1 MTRSSKSMSNN
12 LSSLREK
19 AEKIL
24 KEKTE
29 KLAHLSARDFKQLV
43 QELATYQSELEMKNE
58 ELRRVAS
65 FPQLNPNPVLEV
77 NSSGEIMFRN
87 EAATRILRGLN
98 QTEDLGL
105 FLPDDIGTILKS
117 LEQGKDNLIY
127 REVKIKERIFEEHI
141 HFVPAFDSLRIYA
154 RDITGRRREEE
165 RLYKLNSIFKAR
177 SDSNFALTHV
187 TDEPAYLHEICKI
200 IVKDCG
206 HAMVWIGFAE
216 EDEGK
221 TVRPLAYEGFE
232 EGYLETLKITWAD
245 TERGRGPTGTAIRTG
260 KPTVCRNMLTD
271 PSFKPWREQAI
282 KRGYASSLVLPLL
295 ADGKAF
301 GAVTIYSKQPDSF
314 FEDEI
319 ELLMELANDIAHG
332 VMTLRLRAAHAQAEE
347 EVRRSNSDLQQFAY
361 AASHDLQ
368 EPLRGIAGFAG
379 LLEKRYKG
387 KFDRKADEFI
397 DYIIDDVK
405 RMQALINDLLEYSRI
420 EAKGK
425 VFKATNCSVALEEAF
440 YNLRSVIE
448 ETAADITYDL
458 LPTVMADAPQL
469 KRLFQ
474 NLIGNAIKFRG
485 KERPRIHISAE
496 RKENNWVFSVKDNG
510 IGFDVQFADRIF
522 VVFQRLH
529 ARQEY
534 PGTGIGLAICK
545 KIVEHHGGHIWV
557 ESEPGNGSTFY
568 FTIPAA

>member
-1 MTRSSKSMSNN
+1 MSNN
-12 LSSLREK
+12 LSSLSKK
-19 AEKIL
+19 AHKTL
-24 KEKTE
+24 KERSE
-29 KLAHLSARDFKQLV
+29 KLDHLSAKDLKQLV
-43 QELATYQSELEMKNE
+43 RELAAYQSELEMKNE
-58 ELRRVAS
+58 ELQRVAS

-77 NSSGEIMFRN
+77 NSSGEIIFCN
-87 EAATRILRGLN
+87 EAATRILKESNR
-98 QTEDLGL
+98 TEDPGL
-105 FLPDDIGTILKS
+105 FLPDDIGALLKS
-117 LEQGKDNLIY
+117 LEQGRDNLIY
-127 REVKIKERIFEEHI
+127 REVKINERIFEEHI
-141 HFVPAFDSLRIYA
+141 HLVPAFASLRIYA
-154 RDITGRRREEE
+154 CDITVRRIEEE
-165 RLYKLNSIFKAR
+165 HLYKLNGIFKAR
-177 SDSNFALTHV
+177 SDSNFVLTHV
-187 TDEPAYLHEICKI
+187 TDEPTYLHEICKT
-200 IVKDCG
+200 IVKHCG

-216 EDEGK
+216 EDEDR
-221 TVRPLAYEGFE
+221 TVRPVAHEGFE
-232 EGYLETLKITWAD
+232 EGYLETLRITWAD

-271 PSFKPWREQAI
+271 PSFEPWREQAI
-282 KRGYASSLVLPLL
+282 KRGYASSAVLPLL

-301 GAVTIYSKQPDSF
+301 GAITIYSIQPDSF
-314 FEDEI
+314 SEDEI

-332 VMTLRLRAAHAQAEE
+332 VMTLRLRAAHARAEE

-368 EPLRGIAGFAG
+368 EPLRGIAGFAR

-387 KFDRKADEFI
+387 KFDTKADEFI

-425 VFKATNCSVALEEAF
+425 VFRATNCSVALEEAF

-474 NLIGNAIKFRG
+474 NLIGNAIKFGG

-557 ESEPGNGSTFY
+557 ESEPGKGSTFY
-568 FTIPAA
+568 FTIPAAYYVRRY